1 VPQTTDYLY
10 SWGGEA
16 EATKRA
22 KLGVRPGEVT
32 GRGQRFYKIKER
44 EREKREIV
52 VGVVGVLRLICAAG
66 APLQKIPNF
75 VAGSKADWLER
86 RKVGQLW
93 R

>member
-1 VPQTTDYLY
+1 LECVLARLPEEGKDFI
-10 SWGGEA
+10 
-16 EATKRA
+16 
-22 KLGVRPGEVT
+22 KL
-32 GRGQRFYKIKER
+32 KR